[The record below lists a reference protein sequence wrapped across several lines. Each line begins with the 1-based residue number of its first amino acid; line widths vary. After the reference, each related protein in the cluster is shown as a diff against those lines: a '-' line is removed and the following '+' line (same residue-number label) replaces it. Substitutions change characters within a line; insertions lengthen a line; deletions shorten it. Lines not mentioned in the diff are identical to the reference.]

1 MPTSITIFFKRYIK
15 KAGLS
20 SDITFHTLR
29 HTHATMLVEQGIHF
43 KLIQNRLRHSTF
55 STTMDIYSHVT
66 PGMEVEIILAIRKLM

>member
-1 MPTSITIFFKRYIK
+1 MYIGVFFKRYIK
-15 KAGLS
+15 KARLN

-43 KLIQNRLRHSTF
+43 KLIQNRLGHSTF

-66 PGMEVEIILAIRKLM
+66 PDMEGEIIQAIRKLM